1 MNDMQGDLIKMRQAS
16 AQARPHLCGATD
28 CSTADTRFVW
38 ARDGFAYGSTVSR
51 NCSACAGRRVAE
63 AAGDEVQAG
72 SADCGAHP
80 GPASLAAISAGT
92 THVLSVRVTELGDAL
107 ERTLSALQDDWYR
120 RAELALG
127 KGEEDL
133 AREALKR
140 RKAYE
145 VPLQIKKTKDNKA
158 ATI

>member
-1 MNDMQGDLIKMRQAS
+1 
-16 AQARPHLCGATD
+16 
-28 CSTADTRFVW
+28 
-38 ARDGFAYGSTVSR
+38 
-51 NCSACAGRRVAE
+51 
-63 AAGDEVQAG
+63 
-72 SADCGAHP
+72 
-80 GPASLAAISAGT
+80 
-92 THVLSVRVTELGDAL
+92 LGDAL